1 MIKVPEENLVYF
13 SMFLSSLYFLF
24 SSVREFVLTSESLS
38 AFIDQEGCTVDP
50 KFAQHSVVNTV
61 NNSRFIPNLALRRSS
76 SLPPHSGRKKKE
88 QLQDIYRIKLPAVR
102 KPQPIP

>member
-1 MIKVPEENLVYF
+1 MVY
-13 SMFLSSLYFLF
+13 SES
-24 SSVREFVLTSESLS
+24 VLTSESLS

-76 SLPPHSGRKKKE
+76 SLPPHSGRKNIE
-88 QLQDIYRIKLPAVR
+88 QLQDIYKLKLPAVR